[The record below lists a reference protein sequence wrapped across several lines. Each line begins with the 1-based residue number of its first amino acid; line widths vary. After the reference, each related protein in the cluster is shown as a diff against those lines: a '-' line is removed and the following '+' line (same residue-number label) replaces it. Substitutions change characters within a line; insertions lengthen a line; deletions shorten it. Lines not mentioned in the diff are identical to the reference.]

1 MRSVAFRPPS
11 FRASLLAPGLPALA
25 LLAGLCV
32 LPPVQALAQDVTSR
46 EGIAL
51 QDQIMDL
58 RQQMSQLQSAAGSGG
73 ALPPPVA
80 PGTAPSAPVN
90 GDLTAQLLDR
100 VSTLEQEVRDMRGQ
114 LDQLTNQ
121 VQTQNAAMSK
131 QIDDMNFAAQNGHG
145 AAAAPS
151 AAGPAPV
158 PAAPAPAPAKRTA
171 EAALQE
177 GNAALLRRDYA
188 GAQVAAQEA
197 LAGPRGPRQVDAQ
210 FLLAQSLAGQKQ
222 YRQSAV
228 AYYDAYN
235 RAPRSARAPDALLG
249 VTATLLALGDKT
261 SACQALGKLK
271 SEFPSP
277 APKVRAAE
285 ASYRTRAGCH

>member
-1 MRSVAFRPPS
+1 MGSVAFRPSS
-11 FRASLLAPGLPALA
+11 FRVFPLAAVG
-25 LLAGLCV
+25 LLAGLRV
-32 LPPVQALAQDVTSR
+32 LSPVQALAQDVTSR

-58 RQQMSQLQSAAGSGG
+58 RQQMSQLQSAAGPGG

-80 PGTAPSAPVN
+80 PGAAPSAPVN

-100 VSTLEQEVRDMRGQ
+100 VSTLEQAVRDMRGQ

-131 QIDDMNFAAQNGHG
+131 QIDDMNFAAQNGRG
-145 AAAAPS
+145 GAAAPS
-151 AAGPAPV
+151 AAPA
-158 PAAPAPAPAKRTA
+158 PAAPKPAKRTV
-171 EAALQE
+171 EAVLQD

-188 GAQVAAQEA
+188 GAQAAAQEV
-197 LAGPRGPRQVDAQ
+197 LAGPRGPRQIDAQ

-228 AYYDAYN
+228 AYYDTYN
-235 RAPRSARAPDALLG
+235 RAPRSGRAPDALLG
-249 VTATLLALGDKT
+249 VTAALLALGDKA
-261 SACQALGKLK
+261 SACQALDKLK

-277 APKVRAAE
+277 APKVRTAE
-285 ASYRTRAGCH
+285 TSYRTRAGCR

>member
-1 MRSVAFRPPS
+1 M
-11 FRASLLAPGLPALA
+11 G
-25 LLAGLCV
+25 LLAGLRV
-32 LPPVQALAQDVTSR
+32 LSPVQALAQDVTSR

-58 RQQMSQLQSAAGSGG
+58 RQQMSQLQSAAGPGG

-80 PGTAPSAPVN
+80 PGAAPSAPVN

-100 VSTLEQEVRDMRGQ
+100 VSTLEQAVRDMRGQ

-131 QIDDMNFAAQNGHG
+131 QIDDMNFAAQNGRG
-145 AAAAPS
+145 GAAAPS
-151 AAGPAPV
+151 AAPA
-158 PAAPAPAPAKRTA
+158 PAAPKPAKRTV
-171 EAALQE
+171 EAVLQD

-188 GAQVAAQEA
+188 GAQAAAQEV
-197 LAGPRGPRQVDAQ
+197 LAGPRGPRQIDAQ

-228 AYYDAYN
+228 AYYDTYN
-235 RAPRSARAPDALLG
+235 RAPRSGRAPDALLG
-249 VTATLLALGDKT
+249 VTAALLALGDKA
-261 SACQALGKLK
+261 SACQALDKLK

-277 APKVRAAE
+277 APKVRTAE
-285 ASYRTRAGCH
+285 TSYRTRAGCR